1 MSAPGS
7 GAPAP
12 SPFASDN
19 DVLDAATREFFEAEE
34 ALRQEHAAFDDGA
47 RPRASEDGGG
57 SLHPAAEDGDGG
69 NDGGAGGGE
78 EGGQGEDEDGASSFS
93 SSSADPS
100 SSPPASRPLDAA
112 KEEADGASL
121 PEERRDA
128 ALAAACKDEGNR
140 HFAAGEYDTASACYT
155 EAIRHCPR
163 SHEHDERRAVFYCNR
178 AACAVSAG
186 RADDA
191 VYDCDRALELRPDYV
206 KAVVRRAAMLEKL
219 GQLDEALRGAF
230 GVGGG
235 EKGGRGEG
243 SAY

>member
-57 SLHPAAEDGDGG
+57 SLHPAAEEGDGG
-69 NDGGAGGGE
+69 NDGGAGGGA
-78 EGGQGEDEDGASSFS
+78 EGGQGEDEDGAASS

-100 SSPPASRPLDAA
+100 SSAPASRPLDAE

-230 GVGGG
+230 GKG